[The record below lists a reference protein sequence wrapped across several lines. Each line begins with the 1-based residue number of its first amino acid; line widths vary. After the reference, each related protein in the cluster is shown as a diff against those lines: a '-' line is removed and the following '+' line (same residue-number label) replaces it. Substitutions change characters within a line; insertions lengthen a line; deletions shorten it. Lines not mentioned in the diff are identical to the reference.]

1 MQNKDMVLKG
11 GIDGTVS
18 EVVEDDLLSK
28 ISVNYTEEDFK
39 LSKNSIMIVPND
51 IKMQVIKKFHADLNN
66 AKIMTLKEWKN
77 KFYFT
82 YNEHAVYYLMKKY
95 HYCYDVAVMYLER
108 MYEVVNEDFGSLKIE
123 KVIKLKKELSS
134 EGLLINSSNFRKYLK
149 GKEII
154 FYDFN
159 SIGNNEKKVIR
170 DVMAFSKVSV
180 VNLNKEEYQHEAIY
194 EFGTIEDEVRFVA
207 EEICKL
213 NKGGVDFNNIK
224 LCGVVGEYT
233 SLIDR
238 IFSWY
243 HIPIVFQDNY
253 LYSTSIGQ
261 AFLKYLD
268 EDGSGALKYI
278 EDNYSLTNRNNLNI
292 YNKIIQILNKY
303 VWAESYLEVREFLEN
318 EFKGTLVNEVS
329 YLEEVS
335 VISSLSLVGDDYVF
349 LMGFNQGDIPKTV
362 KDEEYFNDVLKQKL
376 GLETTNELNQRMYL
390 KWLQDI
396 KTTKNL
402 IISTKL
408 TSSLGEHYLSSLND
422 DLGLEVK
429 RVGID
434 YSYSNLDNKLL
445 LGEKID
451 TFIKYG
457 EKAEDL
463 ELLYSNYLSLPYQEY
478 SNEFEG
484 IDVTKLH
491 DYMKNKL
498 VLSYS
503 AMNTYYQCGFRYYL
517 ANVLKLNIFEETFY
531 TVLGNLFHY
540 ILSIAFDREIDL
552 HEEYNKYLD
561 KCTYPFNSREKFFL
575 NMLESELDFIINTI
589 KKQNEVNSLKNNYY
603 EEKIVVDKSKNDM
616 DIVFKGFVDKLMTND
631 REDTIAIVDY
641 KTGNPDLNLNHIIYG
656 LDLQLP
662 VYIYLA
668 RQKSPNANIAGF
680 YLQKILNN
688 EISKDY
694 KHTYQA
700 LKEDKLKL
708 QGYSNSS
715 IPILEKFDGG
725 YQESKMIK
733 GMRTTSKGLGT
744 KKVLNNEQI
753 DELENITKQKI
764 DEAIDNILGANFS
777 INPKRVGMNNLG
789 CKYCQ
794 FRDICFVN
802 EENILNLKEY
812 KKMEFLG
819 GESNDTEETC

>member
-1 MQNKDMVLKG
+1 MSKALKNG
-11 GIDGTVS
+11 LADKEAII
-18 EVVEDDLLSK
+18 VEEDLLSK
-28 ISVNYTEEDFK
+28 VSVNYEAEDFE
-39 LSKNSIMIVPND
+39 LPKNSIMIVPGD
-51 IKMQVIKKFHADLNN
+51 IKMQVLKKFHTNLNN
-66 AKIMTLKEWKN
+66 VKIMTLGEWKN

-82 YNEHAVYYLMKKY
+82 YDEHAVYYLMKKY
-95 HYCYDVAVMYLER
+95 RYCYDVAIMYLER
-108 MYEVVNEDFGSLKIE
+108 MYEVGSEDFGSLKIE
-123 KVIKLKKELSS
+123 KIIKLKKELSDK
-134 EGLLINSSNFRKYLK
+134 GLLITSSNFKKYLSDK
-149 GKEII
+149 DIV
-154 FYDFN
+154 FYGFN
-159 SIGNNEKKVIR
+159 SIGKSEEGVIK
-170 DVMAFSKVSV
+170 DAMGYAKVSV
-180 VNLNKEEYQHEAIY
+180 VSLEKKEYQHDFIY
-194 EFGTIEDEVRFVA
+194 EFKTIEDEVRFVA
-207 EEICKL
+207 GEICKL
-213 NKGGVDFNNIK
+213 NKSGVSFSNIK

-261 AFLKYLD
+261 AFLKHLD

-303 VWAESYLEVREFLEN
+303 VWAETYLEVREFLEM

-335 VISSLSLVGDDYVF
+335 VINSLSFTDDDYVF

-376 GLETTNELNQRMYL
+376 GLETTSELNQRMYS
-390 KWLQDI
+390 KWLRDI
-396 KTTKNL
+396 KATKNL

-434 YSYSNLDNKLL
+434 YSYSNLDNELL

-463 ELLYSNYLSLPYQEY
+463 ELLYSNYSNLSYQEY

-484 IDVTKLH
+484 LDVLKLH

-540 ILSIAFDREIDL
+540 ILSIAFDREINL
-552 HEEYNKYLD
+552 HEEYNDYLS

-575 NMLESELDFIINTI
+575 NMLESDLEFIINTI
-589 KKQNEVNSLKNNYY
+589 KKQNETNSLTTSYY
-603 EEKIVVDKSKNDM
+603 EEKIVVDKSKDDM

-631 REDTIAIVDY
+631 KEDTVAIVDY

-668 RQKSPNANIAGF
+668 RQKSPNADIAGF

-708 QGYSNSS
+708 QGYSNSA
-715 IPILEKFDGG
+715 IPILEKFDSG

-744 KKVLNNEQI
+744 KKVLSNEQI
-753 DELENITKQKI
+753 DELENITKKKI

-802 EENILNLKEY
+802 EKNILNLKEY

-819 GESNDTEETC
+819 GENNDTEETC